1 MMNCQNVISTLRLIA
16 WPWNWF
22 SGSKRKSGSDELNCR
37 VDLIHQQKVDS
48 QVEIFNIELLGI
60 IIASDINQKAIAEV
74 FINDQTSILNE
85 SKPIYSSTKEWRFDD
100 SEVFCFISDLGRLP
114 NKETRIS
121 EWTEIAQIS
130 SEWLVLPYKG
140 RRRLQF
146 VVYVISEENGE
157 RLAKAEGFFDYNH
170 EGLGYVEQR
179 ENMQRADTLAI
190 ALAFSVSAV
199 DKRLYKCEIE
209 LIKEW
214 ARRRFGLKNASMSVK
229 KKIEKALDK
238 TLSYFVAGKGLNV
251 FKLCKEIVEI
261 SEEGQRYDILEL
273 CLRVAGANGHVFAE
287 ELKLLQQLGL
297 WLEVDREIYQ
307 EMQEKILPVTMHD
320 EADADSVLG
329 LGEEVSR
336 EEAQGLL
343 NKEFRKW
350 NARVTN
356 SDPEIRKQ
364 ADHMLNLIAH
374 ARNQYVR

>member
-1 MMNCQNVISTLRLIA
+1 MINSQNIINAFKSIACLR
-16 WPWNWF
+16 NWF
-22 SGSKRKSGSDELNCR
+22 LKSKRSRSDKLNCR
-37 VDLIHQQKVDS
+37 VDLIRQQKGDSEVD
-48 QVEIFNIELLGI
+48 VFNIELLGMI
-60 IIASDINQKAIAEV
+60 QASDINQKAIAEV

-85 SKPIYSSTKEWRFDD
+85 SIPVYSSTKEWRFDD

-114 NKETRIS
+114 NKETRIQD
-121 EWTEIAQIS
+121 WTEVAQIR
-130 SEWLVLPYKG
+130 SEWLILPHKG
-140 RRRLQF
+140 KRRLQF
-146 VVYVISEENGE
+146 VVYVVSEENGE
-157 RLAKAEGFFDYNH
+157 RLAKAECFFDY
-170 EGLGYVEQR
+170 ECEVLGYVERR
-179 ENMQRADTLAI
+179 ENMQRADTMAI

-199 DKRLYKCEIE
+199 DNKLYKCEIE

-214 ARRRFGLKNASMSVK
+214 ARRRFGLKNASIGVR

-251 FKLCKEIVEI
+251 FKLCEEIAQI
-261 SEEGQRYDILEL
+261 AEEGQRYDILEL
-273 CLRVAGANGHVFAE
+273 CLRVAGANGQVFGE

-297 WLEVDREIYQ
+297 WLEVDKDIYQ

-320 EADADSVLG
+320 TADADSVLG

-374 ARNQYVR
+374 ARNQYVS